1 MFVLFEEG
9 SFPCRLAIVV
19 VTNDENEPF
28 QLVIQSASRKTNKD
42 SVLLSEW
49 LWSDNFYAISP
60 DTIEGPAFVVSIKDD
75 NSKILATLPRNE
87 WAGKFTDVS
96 GSNVE

>member
-19 VTNDENEPF
+19 VTNDRKEPF
-28 QLVIQSASRKTNKD
+28 QLVVQSASRKTNKA

-49 LWSDNFYAISP
+49 LWSDTFHAISP
-60 DTIEGPAFVVSIKDD
+60 GTIEGPAFVVSIKDD
-75 NSKILATLPRNE
+75 DS
-87 WAGKFTDVS
+87 S
-96 GSNVE
+96 S